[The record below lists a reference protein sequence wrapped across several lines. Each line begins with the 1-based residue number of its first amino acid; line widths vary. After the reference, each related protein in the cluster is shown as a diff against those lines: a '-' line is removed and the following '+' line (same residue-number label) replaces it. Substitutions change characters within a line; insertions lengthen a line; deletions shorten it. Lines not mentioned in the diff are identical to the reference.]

1 MNSILVRL
9 SRALALVAIILG
21 SVMVAAPARAEWFQV
36 SSTNFVIYG
45 DGNERSMRKFSEQL
59 ERFHGAMVKVTGR
72 ELEPPSPSNR
82 VTIYLVRNMDEVRK
96 LYGGGKASR
105 NVGGFYRPIAGR
117 PMAIVPRVTGE
128 ADDIFDPTMAIL
140 LHEYAH
146 HFLISTSPFPMPRWA
161 SEGAAEF
168 FASASF
174 ETNGEVKIGM
184 PNVHRAMELS
194 FAKDVTAAD
203 LLDPE
208 SYEKRRGKNT
218 SYDAF
223 YGKSWALFHYLT
235 MGKER
240 PGQLNSYFRAI
251 FAGKNSREAGLEA
264 FGDFIVLE
272 KELDAYLR
280 RRRILAFV
288 LKPGTLDPGPIVLRR
303 LSAGAIAMMPVQVQS
318 WSGVNAEQ
326 AKQLV
331 VEARRIAARFPG
343 DAAVLA
349 ALAEAEFDA
358 ENDAEALA
366 AGDAAIKLDPT
377 QVNAYVQRG
386 YALFRMAEKG
396 DDPKAF
402 RSARNAWVDLNT
414 IENNHPLPLIYFYRS
429 YHAQGREPTPLAI
442 QGLTRAAELAPF
454 DLGLR
459 MNVAMQQ
466 LRDGKSAEARN
477 NLIPIAYNPHGGGF
491 ANIAKQII
499 ERIDK
504 DPNWRGQGAPEA
516 SEEAAAEGEPPA

>member
-1 MNSILVRL
+1 
-9 SRALALVAIILG
+9 
-21 SVMVAAPARAEWFQV
+21 
-36 SSTNFVIYG
+36 
-45 DGNERSMRKFSEQL
+45 
-59 ERFHGAMVKVTGR
+59 
-72 ELEPPSPSNR
+72 
-82 VTIYLVRNMDEVRK
+82 VTIYLVRNTGEVRK
-96 LYGGGKASR
+96 LHGGGKASR

-117 PMAIVPRVTGE
+117 PMAVVPRVTGE

-146 HFLISTSPFPMPRWA
+146 HYLISTSRFPMPRWA

-174 ETNGEVKIGM
+174 EPDGSVEIGK
-184 PNVHRAMELS
+184 PNVHRAMEL
-194 FAKDVTAAD
+194 FYAADVTATD

-208 SYEKRRGKNT
+208 SYEKRRGKST

-223 YGKSWALFHYLT
+223 YGKSWALFHYLS

-240 PGQLNSYFRAI
+240 SGQLNAYFQAL
-251 FAGKNSREAGLEA
+251 FSGKSSREAGVEA

-272 KELDAYLR
+272 KELDAYLKR
-280 RRRILAFV
+280 KRILAFKI
-288 LKPGTLDPGPIVLRR
+288 KPGALDPGPIALRR
-303 LSAGAIAMMPVQVQS
+303 LSAGAIAMMPVQIQS
-318 WSGVNAEQ
+318 WSGVSAEQ
-326 AKQLV
+326 AKELV
-331 VEARRIAARFPG
+331 VEARKIAARFPG

-366 AGDAAIKLDPT
+366 AGDAAIKLDPA

-402 RSARNAWVDLNT
+402 RTARNAWVDLNT
-414 IENNHPLPLIYFYRS
+414 LENNHPLPLVYFYRS
-429 YHAQGREPTPLAI
+429 FQAQGREPTPLAI

-459 MNVAMQQ
+459 MNLAMQQ
-466 LRDGKSAEARN
+466 LHDGKSAEARN

-491 ANIAKQII
+491 GNVAKQII

-504 DPNWRGQGAPEA
+504 DPNWRGQGAPDA
-516 SEEAAAEGEPPA
+516 REEAASESEPPA